1 MPEATAADELFDAVA
16 AAPIPRRPAS
26 TYRVQLHQRFTFDD
40 ATAVVDYLHA
50 LGITDL
56 YCSPYLLARPGSTH
70 GYDVFDHGKLNP
82 EIGDEVSHARLVA
95 KLREHAMGRVLDIV
109 PNHMGIG
116 DHNPYWV
123 ETLEVGRSSPSS
135 RFFDIDW
142 EPVKGELAGRVLL
155 PILEGQY
162 GEVLEAGKLQ
172 VARDGGRFEV
182 LYHETRLPLAPQ
194 SYALIL
200 GRRIGALLEAHDADD
215 PHIREYRSLYASAE
229 FLPARGALDPVQ
241 IERVLLEKEVIKV
254 RLERL
259 CRERP
264 DLAAFIDANVAS
276 LRGTEGDPRSF
287 DDLHK
292 LLEQQVYRLA
302 YWRVAAEEINYRRFF
317 DINTLAGLRTED
329 PLVFDVAHTLIFR
342 MVDDGGVT
350 GLRVDHPD
358 GLADPAG
365 YFERLQSR
373 LFIRECAAKLAAEG
387 RADEWPV
394 LERRVAERWAA
405 VAAVPAS
412 DLARRV
418 PVVAE
423 KILSRGEELPEDWPI
438 DGTVGYEYLN
448 VLNGLFVD
456 PSSAESIEQTYSEF
470 TGDRQPFPEVLYEAK
485 LLILRASMASEVN
498 VLARQLNRVSEADR
512 RYRDFTL
519 NELGNVL
526 REVIACFPVYRTYM
540 LPGRPTSQRDR
551 ESVEQAVAR
560 ARRRNPT
567 IDASLFA
574 FVQSALLDVP
584 ADAPTADRV
593 GREVFVRRFQQTT
606 GPIQA
611 KGLEDTAFYRQFKLG
626 SLNEVGAD
634 PLKFGG
640 TTSAFHALNAQ
651 RLARWPG
658 SLGTTA
664 THDTKRGED
673 ARVRLDALSEFPDE
687 WRTHLA
693 RWQRSNARRKTL
705 VGDADAP
712 DPREEYLFYQ
722 TLVATWPIDA
732 EGEAAPGG
740 YVARIQEYMLK
751 AAREAKRNTSW
762 TDPDP
767 SYGETLLKFVAD
779 ALEGPDAGP
788 FLRDLVPFTRKLSRV
803 GVVHSLSQTLLKV
816 ASPGVPDVYQGCELW
831 DESLVDPDNRRPV
844 DYPRRAALLRWTAAR
859 IGGGE
864 TRREVASSLLAAP
877 EDAAIKQYVL
887 STALV
892 HRREDQDL
900 YERGTYKPV
909 EADGEAKGRVVGFL
923 RQRDGRS
930 VLAVASR
937 LVGSL
942 MGEDAAAWP
951 TGPAWG
957 DATLALGDGGP
968 ARWRDLLTGEV
979 VEGGGLRLADLLGTL
994 PVALL
999 VGEPG

>member
-1 MPEATAADELFDAVA
+1 MTAADALFDDIAS
-16 AAPIPRRPAS
+16 APIPRRAAS
-26 TYRVQLHQRFTFDD
+26 TYRVQLHKGFTFDD
-40 ATAVVDYLHA
+40 ATAIVAYLHD

-82 EIGDEVSHARLVA
+82 EVGDEVSHANLC
-95 KLREHAMGRVLDIV
+95 KTLNEHAMGRVLDIV

-142 EPVKGELAGRVLL
+142 DPVKDELAGRILL

-162 GEVLEAGKLQ
+162 GEVLEAGKLR
-172 VARDGGRFEV
+172 VAREGGRFEV
-182 LYHETRLPLAPQ
+182 HYHETRLPLAPQ

-200 GRRIGALLEAHDADD
+200 GRRIGDLLAAHDADD
-215 PHIREYRSLYASAE
+215 PHIREYRSLWSSAE
-229 FLPARGALDPVQ
+229 FLPGRGTGDPVQ
-241 IERVLLEKEVIKV
+241 VERLLLEKEVIKV

-276 LRGTEGDPRSF
+276 LQGTQGDPRSF
-287 DDLHK
+287 DDLHR

-317 DINTLAGLRTED
+317 DINTLAGLRIED
-329 PLVFDVAHTLIFR
+329 PLVFDVAHALIFR

-373 LFIRECAAKLAAEG
+373 LFMRGCVARLAAEG
-387 RADEWPV
+387 RADEWPS
-394 LERRVAERWAA
+394 LEPRVRERWAA
-405 VAAVPAS
+405 VASEPAS

-456 PSSAESIEQTYSEF
+456 PSAADAIEQTYAEF

-485 LLILRASMASEVN
+485 SLILRASMASEVN
-498 VLARQLNRVSEADR
+498 VLARQLNRVSEANR

-519 NELGNVL
+519 NELGSVL

-540 LPGRPTSQRDR
+540 LPGRPTSERDR
-551 ESVEQAVAR
+551 GYVEQAVAR
-560 ARRRNPT
+560 ARRRNPQ

-574 FVQSALLDVP
+574 FVHSALLDVP
-584 ADAPTADRV
+584 ADAPAADRA
-593 GREVFVRRFQQTT
+593 GREQFVRRFQQTT

-611 KGLEDTAFYRQFKLG
+611 KGLEDTAFYRQFKLA

-640 TTSAFHALNAQ
+640 SIAAFHALNAQ

-673 ARVRLDALSEFPDE
+673 ARIRLDALSEFPEE

-693 RWQRSNARRKTL
+693 RWQRSNARKKSTVNDL
-705 VGDADAP
+705 DAP
-712 DPREEYLFYQ
+712 DAREEYLFYQ
-722 TLVATWPIDA
+722 TLVATWPIDGPA
-732 EGEAAPGG
+732 DAVPGG
-740 YVARIQEYMLK
+740 YVARIQEYLLK
-751 AAREAKRNTSW
+751 AAREAKRTTSW
-762 TDPDP
+762 TDPDT
-767 SYGETLLKFVAD
+767 SYADALTKFVAD
-779 ALEGPDAGP
+779 ALDGPDAGP
-788 FLRDLVPFTRKLSRV
+788 FLRDLVPFARRLARV
-803 GVVHSLSQTLLKV
+803 GVVHSLSQALLKV
-816 ASPGVPDVYQGCELW
+816 ASPGIPDVYQGCELW

-844 DYPRRAALLRWTAAR
+844 DYARRVELLGRTR
-859 IGGGE
+859 SKIESG
-864 TRREVASSLLAAP
+864 TPRREVAASLLAAP
-877 EDAAIKQYVL
+877 EDAAVKQYVL
-887 STALV
+887 ATTLA
-892 HRREDQDL
+892 HRRSNPDL
-900 YERGTYKPV
+900 YAAGAYRPI
-909 EADGEAKGRVVGFL
+909 EADGEAKGRVVAFARTHEGKTAL
-923 RQRDGRS
+923 
-930 VLAVASR
+930 VVASR
-937 LVGSL
+937 LVGSM
-942 MGEDAAAWP
+942 MGDDGRIPPTGAAAW
-951 TGPAWG
+951 GEVGLLMA
-957 DATLALGDGGP
+957 DGTP
-968 ARWRDLLTGEV
+968 SRWRDLLTGVIVQGAETLPLAEV
-979 VEGGGLRLADLLGTL
+979 FGIL

-999 VGEPG
+999 VAEPG